1 MFLCLL
7 VGFCCCF
14 LLWFYYNL
22 VSVLIY
28 SVRNITFYFSIN
40 RYFGV
45 NLLASQTLTQPP
57 ISVHTKLR
65 MGKINM
71 QLSPNIILSKT
82 CFDWN
87 QLTLKSIYISD
98 RHRRIN
104 NSAIKMTGVQLSAN
118 LGLLRKNKHYINCII
133 DKLLI

>member
-28 SVRNITFYFSIN
+28 SVRNITFYFLIN

-71 QLSPNIILSKT
+71 QLSPNIILSKS

-87 QLTLKSIYISD
+87 QLTLKSIFIFQ
-98 RHRRIN
+98 
-104 NSAIKMTGVQLSAN
+104 TGIVELIIPQLKWLVYN
-118 LGLLRKNKHYINCII
+118 YQLILGCYGKTNTI
-133 DKLLI
+133 LIV